1 MCNDRDSRAVEIDN
15 IKHTLSASMA
25 RTLQSIS
32 SIGAGSRGSITSTH
46 VDWIGILAKVEGSC
60 KFPLAWS
67 IRIDSWWDG
76 KSKSICWQR
85 IRNCLESQDRLAIS
99 QPYHSTNR
107 TSKRMARHP
116 YFRIRVHGCHIAV
129 QTPGR
134 SIVSVLLLETFLQAS
149 QVASICTRSTVAYLT
164 VESTSLLTTAT
175 AEEEVI
181 VLLVVRSSSISI
193 PDRQR
198 GSL

>member
-1 MCNDRDSRAVEIDN
+1 
-15 IKHTLSASMA
+15 
-25 RTLQSIS
+25 
-32 SIGAGSRGSITSTH
+32 
-46 VDWIGILAKVEGSC
+46 
-60 KFPLAWS
+60 
-67 IRIDSWWDG
+67 
-76 KSKSICWQR
+76 
-85 IRNCLESQDRLAIS
+85 
-99 QPYHSTNR
+99 
-107 TSKRMARHP
+107 MARHP

-181 VLLVVRSSSISI
+181 VDLVVR
-193 PDRQR
+193 
-198 GSL
+198 GGLGAVEHCCC